1 MDLYATEAGLYD
13 ATTAAVSALDVP
25 FYRALAAAAGGVL
38 ELGCGSGRVLLP
50 CAEALGEGAPV
61 AGVDRS
67 PAMLALA
74 RAKAAAAGLAGRV
87 ELVEADLR
95 GARLG
100 RRFPLVT
107 IPFRTMFLL
116 ATDADWLAALATVHS
131 HLAPGGRLALDVF
144 VPDPALLAEGGRLD
158 FTGEF
163 DLAGPEAGRVA
174 VWDHW
179 SYDTAAQVA
188 RRRRVSE
195 RLDDSGLVTERRHHL
210 LELTWRWP
218 GEVTR
223 LLELGGFE
231 VTERF
236 GGFDGEPFGA
246 GAGDLVLVAEP
257 IA

>member
-1 MDLYATEAGLYD
+1 
-13 ATTAAVSALDVP
+13 
-25 FYRALAAAAGGVL
+25 
-38 ELGCGSGRVLLP
+38 
-50 CAEALGEGAPV
+50 
-61 AGVDRS
+61 
-67 PAMLALA
+67 MLALA
-74 RAKAAAAGLAGRV
+74 KAKAAAAGLAGRV

-100 RRFPLVT
+100 RVFPLVT

-116 ATDADWLAALATVHS
+116 ATDADWLAALATVHA

-163 DLAGPEAGRVA
+163 DLGGDRVA

-195 RLDDSGLVTERRHHL
+195 RLDPGGLVTERRHHL

-231 VTERF
+231 VVERF

-246 GAGDLVLVAEP
+246 GAPDLVLVAEP